1 MGGDTPRLFGGW
13 VVCVG
18 APMYNINKKNKKI
31 EIGKGWG
38 CAERHVER
46 VRDMGENEYMRR
58 EEHVGVEWSESFYAG
73 REKRRVFRYVNKET
87 GEQVKGVGS
96 FIGRLLEAGSGCE
109 VGGLR
114 CGWLENGDIEV
125 VFPAMEAGRYRIVIE
140 HVGQNGEVSRFLHGY
155 AGYLAPEYVFK
166 EVSEREE
173 TVVTV
178 CCGDG
183 VHEVY
188 ALAGSAVDYS
198 AEEALD
204 AAKRA
209 EDAKKEAREQLD
221 ACIAFMASFNEA
233 LRATVQ
239 VVNDYLWIGG
249 VNTGHYV
256 KGLDGATPEYRSDG
270 YWYINNT
277 RVGKARGDD
286 GITPHITSDGYWAI
300 GSMKTTVRAAGRD
313 GVDGASIR
321 RVLIPSVA
329 DLPEQKELGVFYYI
343 KIAEKLYDVYAWLD
357 PDGWVNIKED
367 SSFATAEDYGIM
379 KYGTDIP
386 VLDGAPLGR
395 SKTGHAY
402 TGYATYYEPG
412 VGKLSSALV
421 VAREESAPVALN
433 EDGQFCVYK
442 ATIAFA
448 GSVAL
453 SYFGKEALNDLLGG
467 PIGRNENGNIYT
479 APATEGKWGAVK
491 GGKRYTVTVP
501 EPYVRKTGETP
512 EREMANYALFG
523 GALQT
528 RKAAAW
534 RGTMSWLDEQMQL
547 HSEYFAGE
555 GDYDGL
561 LHSGQFTQSWG
572 NGLELLPATTKLL
585 AGVYLA
591 ESMSDTRSAAVV
603 QPAILV
609 NYLSEHYYGKSQ
621 VYTKQETLTELQT
634 RLNSYVSLSWA
645 QDNLMSRTEIMDEL
659 RKKIGCPS
667 GKIANFDAIPASE
680 RGDMSSVD
688 AKTFTIVYAG

>member
-1 MGGDTPRLFGGW
+1 M
-13 VVCVG
+13 
-18 APMYNINKKNKKI
+18 AKNILAAQVNTSVMEGTESTFSVDVK
-31 EIGKGWG
+31 
-38 CAERHVER
+38 
-46 VRDMGENEYMRR
+46 DYLGES
-58 EEHVGVEWSESFYAG
+58 VDISLI
-73 REKRRVFRYVNKET
+73 T
-87 GEQVKGVGS
+87 
-96 FIGRLLEAGSGCE
+96 
-109 VGGLR
+109 LR
-114 CGWLENGDIEV
+114 CSLSNGTACEISWNAE
-125 VFPAMEAGRYRIVIE
+125 
-140 HVGQNGEVSRFLHGY
+140 L
-155 AGYLAPEYVFK
+155 
-166 EVSEREE
+166 
-173 TVVTV
+173 
-178 CCGDG
+178 G
-183 VHEVY
+183 VHELTIP
-188 ALAGSAVDYS
+188 ALAEGRYEYEIAELLDTGETVALVTGVIGVFNRDSWHEPVLSTTSPNRTLRIVKADEKGQIEATWLATSA
-198 AEEALD
+198 
-204 AAKRA
+204 AAGYA
-209 EDAKKEAREQLD
+209 YEAKKNADVLKD
-221 ACIAFMASFNEA
+221 AMPLILQAAEFMKSFDEA
-233 LRATVQ
+233 LRQAIK
-239 VVNDYLWIGG
+239 VVNNYLWIGG
-249 VNTGHYV
+249 VNTGHYLR
-256 KGLDGATPEYRSDG
+256 GEDGETPRYGADG
-270 YWYINNT
+270 YWYIGES

-300 GSMKTTVRAAGRD
+300 GSMKTTARVAGRD

-395 SKTGHAY
+395 SETGHAY
-402 TGYATYYEPG
+402 TRYATYYEPG

-467 PIGRNENGNIYT
+467 PIGRNENGNIYA

-561 LHSGQFTQSWG
+561 LHSEQFTQSWG

-645 QDNLMSRTEIMDEL
+645 QDNLMTRTEIMDEL

-680 RGDMSSVD
+680 RGDMSAVD

>member
-1 MGGDTPRLFGGW
+1 
-13 VVCVG
+13 
-18 APMYNINKKNKKI
+18 
-31 EIGKGWG
+31 
-38 CAERHVER
+38 
-46 VRDMGENEYMRR
+46 MGENGYMSR
-58 EEHVGVEWSESFYAG
+58 ESHIGREWSCSFFVN
-73 REKRRVFRYVNKET
+73 RETRRVFRYIDKRS
-87 GEQVKGVGS
+87 GEAIKGVGS
-96 FIGRLLEAGSGCE
+96 FVGRLLDVNNGGE
-109 VGGLR
+109 VGNVR
-114 CGWLENGDIEV
+114 AGWLSNGDIEV
-125 VFPAMEAGRYRIVIE
+125 IFPAMGVGRYVIVID
-140 HVGQNGEVSRFLHGY
+140 HVGQNGEVRRFLNGY
-155 AGYLAPEYVFK
+155 AGYLEPGYVMK
-166 EVSEREE
+166 SISEGEDTV
-173 TVVTV
+173 TVV
-178 CCGDG
+178 CASEDER
-183 VHEVY
+183 EVY

-198 AEEALD
+198 AKDAID
-204 AAKRA
+204 AADRA
-209 EDAKKEAREQLD
+209 EAAKNDAKAQLD

-395 SKTGHAY
+395 SETGHAY

-412 VGKLSSALV
+412 VGKLSSAVV

-442 ATIAFA
+442 ASIALA

-453 SYFGKEALNDLLGG
+453 SYFGKEELNDLLGG

-603 QPAILV
+603 QPAMVV

-621 VYTKQETLTELQT
+621 VFTKQETQTEIAKTLET
-634 RLNSYVSLSWA
+634 YASITWL
-645 QDNLMSRTEIMDEL
+645 QDNYMTRTEIMAEL
-659 RKKIGCPS
+659 RRKVGCPS
-667 GKIANFDAIPASE
+667 GRTANIEVMTNEE
-680 RGDMSSVD
+680 RTQLSSID
-688 AKTFTIVYAG
+688 EKTLYLIYA